1 MSTTPQL
8 DPAVAAAITAIGE
21 GYMPVLV
28 GTPPTDVVDEHWT
41 RFDRATTAEALADR
55 LAAMLPQYEH
65 DGTVATAF
73 LCSRFMSPLALLAGR
88 PVVTQRRG
96 LVLDPS
102 ALWLR
107 RHPRGWHNGI
117 ALAAPRLLVTDDDP
131 LAGRPGT
138 QVVGDLAALRSAAVA
153 AVLSLATPVLDRLLR
168 VGQLGERALWGQLA
182 DMLVTAAARPH
193 DGTGDADRARAEADA
208 LLACDPRLWVE
219 PTIARV
225 EVDGGCGLAWRRGS
239 CCLAY
244 RLDRFA
250 YCTGC
255 PLVDEDEWW
264 ERSVASVRERVGG
277 AA

>member
-1 MSTTPQL
+1 MSEARTP
-8 DPAVAAAITAIGE
+8 DPAVAAAVTDIGE

-28 GTPPTDVVDEHWT
+28 GGPPTDVLDEHWA
-41 RFDRATTAEALADR
+41 RFDHATTAEALADR

-65 DGTVATAF
+65 DATVATAF
-73 LCSRFMSPLALLAGR
+73 LCSRLMSPLALLAGR

-96 LVLDPS
+96 VVLDPS

-117 ALAAPRLLVTDDDP
+117 ALADPSLLVTGDDA
-131 LAGRPGT
+131 LAGLPGT
-138 QVVGDLAALRSAAVA
+138 EVVDDLAVLRSAAVTS
-153 AVLSLATPVLDRLLR
+153 AVALATPVLDRLGE
-168 VGQLGERALWGQLA
+168 VGQLGARALWGQLA

-193 DGTGDADRARAEADA
+193 DGAGDADRARAEADA

-244 RLDRFA
+244 RLDRFG

-255 PLVDEDEWW
+255 PLVDEDHWW

-277 AA
+277 AS

>member
-1 MSTTPQL
+1 MSTTSQL
-8 DPAVAAAITAIGE
+8 DPAVAAAIADIGE

-28 GTPPTDVVDEHWT
+28 GAPPTDVVDEHWT
-41 RFDRATTAEALADR
+41 RFDRATTVEALADR
-55 LAAMLPQYEH
+55 LATMLPQYDH
-65 DGTVATAF
+65 DAMVATAF

-96 LVLDPS
+96 LLLDPS
-102 ALWLR
+102 TLWLR

-117 ALAAPRLLVTDDDP
+117 TLASTRLLVTGDDP

-138 QVVGDLAALRSAAVA
+138 EVADDLADLRSTAVA
-153 AVLSLATPVLDRLLR
+153 SALALATPVLDRLREL
-168 VGQLGERALWGQLA
+168 GQLGERALWGQLA

-193 DGTGDADRARAEADA
+193 DGTGEADRARAEADA
-208 LLACDPRLWVE
+208 LLACDPRLWVD

-244 RLDRFA
+244 RLDRFG

-255 PLVDEDEWW
+255 PLVDEGEWW
-264 ERSVASVRERVGG
+264 ERSLASVRERVGG
-277 AA
+277 GA